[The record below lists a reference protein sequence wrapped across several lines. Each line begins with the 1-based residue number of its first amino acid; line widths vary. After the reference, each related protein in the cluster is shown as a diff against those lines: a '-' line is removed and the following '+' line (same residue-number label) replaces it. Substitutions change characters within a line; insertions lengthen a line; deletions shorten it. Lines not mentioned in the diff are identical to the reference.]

1 MIVSNFFIIKIQI
14 MKNPI
19 KNLVHFSMALMT
31 SWFVLSS
38 CQKEFTGNITGPIV
52 GNTSTRVPAFTAIPV
67 ALNASTDSV
76 YVVNDYDRELLRESI
91 PLSALPMISQDYLTE
106 VYENHQPLM
115 AYTVFDQEGNMYGY
129 ISIIR
134 FHNRPVALEFG
145 GDGVFNKVMEQ
156 REWQDIDGEG
166 WHPGGIFDDRDGAG
180 RDVIDLTNLPD
191 EIKTHLSNYYFDNT
205 LLKAFKT
212 KEESYI
218 VISKNN
224 GAYATLFGSNNQFE
238 NHFGLPA
245 VNCEMDD
252 IAKSGLSSSVLNY
265 LSYTFPNY
273 VFNKADVV
281 HSNGNMLGNLVLI
294 NANNT
299 RYAIAFDPFGN
310 FMSNKVVY

>member
-1 MIVSNFFIIKIQI
+1 

-19 KNLVHFSMALMT
+19 KNLFHFSMAMIA

-67 ALNASTDSV
+67 ALNASGGSSADSV
-76 YVVNDYDRELLRESI
+76 YVVNDYDRELLREAI
-91 PLSALPMISQDYLTE
+91 PLSTLPMISQDYQTE

-115 AYTVFDQEGNMYGY
+115 AFTVFDQEGNMYGY

-134 FHNRPVALEFG
+134 FHNRPVALEVG
-145 GDGVFNKVMEQ
+145 GDGIFNKVMEQ

-180 RDVIDLTNLPD
+180 RDVVDLISLPD
-191 EIKTHLSNYYFDNT
+191 EIKTYLGSNYIEDS

-224 GAYATLFGSNNQFE
+224 GAYATLFNSNNQFE